1 MICLNADTATAESSS
16 EKKLILVLFGS
27 PHKNGFTA
35 RLLNDFLAPLESE
48 AEIRTVNA
56 YESAVAPCIDC
67 GACTKGE
74 TCSQRDFDFL
84 DSLFRRADV
93 IVVATPVY
101 SLSFPA
107 PLKAI
112 VDRTQRYFS
121 ARFSLGVKPPIQ
133 KHKMAVLLVTCGSK
147 NTQSAEIMARQ
158 LRMIF
163 SVMNTTLDNEVV
175 WTDTDTDG
183 GGDTYE
189 AARERAHKLALAI
202 KCEL

>member
-1 MICLNADTATAESSS
+1 LNADTATAGRSS

-27 PHKNGFTA
+27 PHKSGFTA
-35 RLLNDFLAPLESE
+35 RLLNDFLAPLESA
-48 AEIRTVNA
+48 AEIRIISA
-56 YESAVAPCIDC
+56 YESTVAPCIDC
-67 GACTKGE
+67 GACSRGE

-112 VDRTQRYFS
+112 VDRTQRYFA

-133 KHKMAVLLVTCGSK
+133 KHKKAVLLVTGGSK
-147 NTQSAEIMARQ
+147 NTQGAEIMARQ

-175 WTDTDTDG
+175 WTDTDADG
-183 GGDTYE
+183 GRDTYE
-189 AARERAHKLALAI
+189 AARERALKLALAI